1 MAIKSKLNFWERIY
15 FPEIFRGMSI
25 TARHFIKNLSSP
37 LKNPVTIRYP
47 EQERFVHERWRGLHR
62 LMSREDGSIKCV
74 ACMCCAT
81 VCPARCIA
89 ITPAE
94 HEDDNIMKY
103 CATFDIDLSRCVFC
117 GFCVEACPVDA
128 IRMDTGVISVVD
140 YTREGLQ
147 YDQPRLQSEEKSIQQ
162 PL

>member
-1 MAIKSKLNFWERIY
+1 MAIKTKMNFWERIY
-15 FPEIFRGMSI
+15 FPEIFRGISI
-25 TARHFIKNLSSP
+25 TARHFFKNLSSP

-47 EQERFVHERWRGLHR
+47 EQTRPVSDRWRGRHR
-62 LMSREDGSIKCV
+62 LMSRQDGTTQCV

-81 VCPARCIA
+81 VCPARCIY

-94 HEDDNIMKY
+94 REDDKIMKR
-103 CATFDIDLSRCVFC
+103 CTAFDIDMSRCIFC

-128 IRMDTGVISVVD
+128 IRMDTGIISIVD
-140 YTREGLQ
+140 YERQGLQ
-147 YDQPRLQSEEKSIQQ
+147 YDKSRLQSEENSRQK